1 MNIDKIKN
9 KAKFVL
15 DDDNYNRLVRCLD
28 QNKIDYA
35 RLLLDQISEEV
46 EFKLAHSKENDKEEL
61 LQELKNLN
69 TIESEIFNL
78 YVEEYEGEQI
88 KYVAK

>member
-1 MNIDKIKN
+1 MNIDKN

-15 DDDNYNRLVRCLD
+15 DDYNYNRLVRCLD

>member
-78 YVEEYEGEQI
+78 YVEEDEGEQI

>member
-1 MNIDKIKN
+1 MNVDKIKN

-15 DDDNYNRLVRCLD
+15 NDVYYKILVSCLE
-28 QNKIDYA
+28 QNKINSA
-35 RLLLDQISEEV
+35 RLLIDQLIEEV
-46 EFKLAHSKENDKEEL
+46 EFKINCTNDSVKEEL

-78 YVEEYEGEQI
+78 YTEEDEGEQI
-88 KYVAK
+88 KQVVR